1 MKTGLILLFIS
12 AHSYANSPSIT
23 TVRAALQ
30 SSATEEKSCRQL
42 IKMLDSYN
50 EKNIPLLGGYRA
62 AATMMLAKYVFNPF
76 SKLSSF
82 LKGKSL
88 LEKCIAA
95 DKQNIEL
102 RFLRYCIQRKAPA
115 FLQYRSSLKED
126 QDLILKTV
134 MQVKDVEL
142 KKIIVAFV
150 NSDGSVK

>member
-1 MKTGLILLFIS
+1 MKTMLMLLLIS
-12 AHSYANSPSIT
+12 ANSFANSPSLSS
-23 TVRAALQ
+23 VRAALQ
-30 SSATEEKSCRQL
+30 SSARDEKSCRQL

-50 EKNIPLLGGYRA
+50 EKNIPLLGGYKA

-102 RFLRYCIQRKAPA
+102 RFLRYCIQSKAPA

-126 QDLILKTV
+126 EDFLSGTLV
-134 MQVKDVEL
+134 LVKDAEL
-142 KKIIVAFV
+142 KKMIAGFL
-150 NSDGSVK
+150 NSEVQ